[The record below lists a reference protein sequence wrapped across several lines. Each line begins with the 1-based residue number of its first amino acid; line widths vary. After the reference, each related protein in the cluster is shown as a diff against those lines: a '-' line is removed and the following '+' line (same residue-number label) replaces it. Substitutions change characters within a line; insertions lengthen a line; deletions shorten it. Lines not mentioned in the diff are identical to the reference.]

1 MGSRT
6 SLLRSVRQHSLVG
19 ALLLFVCALGHSA
32 PVCLRGSTADA
43 LRDAMA
49 QARFVAYQPTAL
61 HVVDGNATQASEQSI
76 AEDLTVLRSRFDGL
90 ITYGALH
97 GAERIPDVAARM
109 GYRAVIVGVWDV
121 ASEQELGNAIAAWR
135 RHPQLVVG
143 LSLGNEV
150 VFGKRAD
157 FGTLAGVLANVR
169 TKAPG
174 LALATTEPFHLLL
187 EADAIPVFA
196 KSDFLLANVHPVFE
210 PWFASATAETAAQF
224 VVNVVDLLA
233 AAYCGP
239 VLVKET
245 GAPTAPKEAGYSE
258 SRQAN
263 FYARLRELF
272 APTATRAF
280 AYFSAFDAPWRVADS
295 HPVPGPH
302 PEEGH
307 WGLYDE
313 ARRPKAVV
321 SVIPPLR
328 NQLRSAPLP

>member
-1 MGSRT
+1 MCPRD
-6 SLLRSVRQHSLVG
+6 
-19 ALLLFVCALGHSA
+19 
-32 PVCLRGSTADA
+32 STADA
-43 LRDAMA
+43 VRAAMA
-49 QARFVAYQPTAL
+49 QVRFVAYQPTSL
-61 HVVDGNATQASEQSI
+61 QVVDGNATQANERSI
-76 AEDLTVLRSRFDGL
+76 TDDLTVLRGRFDGL

-97 GAERIPDVAARM
+97 GAERIPDVAARL
-109 GYRAVIVGVWDV
+109 GYKAVIVGVWDI

-135 RHPQLVVG
+135 RHPQVVVG

-157 FGTLAGVLANVR
+157 FGMLAGTFANVR

-187 EADAIPVFA
+187 EASAVPVLA
-196 KSDFLLANVHPVFE
+196 KSDFLLANVHPVFQ

-239 VLVKET
+239 VIVKET
-245 GAPTAPKEAGYSE
+245 GVPTAPKEAGYSE
-258 SRQAN
+258 SRQAS
-263 FYARLRELF
+263 FYLRLGELF
-272 APTATRAF
+272 APTPMRAF

-313 ARRPKAVV
+313 ARRPKPVV
-321 SVIPPLR
+321 SIIPPLQ
-328 NQLRSAPLP
+328 NQ